1 MRLGRL
7 AAAAAI
13 LLSAAA
19 CAEVNQQEYT
29 IGPGDVL
36 KVQVFGE
43 KDLTG
48 DYRVGP
54 GGSITVTGLGAVSVA
69 GLTVEGAAQA
79 LSKALSRIMKQ
90 PQVIVAID
98 EMASERKVYVAG
110 RVATP
115 GPHALPFGS
124 TVLDAIL
131 MAGLLPDAD
140 LRRVSLTRA
149 GQPPTTLDLSG
160 WRTAEGVALGE
171 LVRYGDM
178 IFVPELTDRIAVLG
192 AVATPGSA
200 VPPLGQH
207 LKLLDALARIGGGLS
222 IGADPAHAAVLR
234 KNGEAIQVNLEKLLF
249 EGDMSQN
256 VDLEPGDVIVVPE
269 AKHISVVGQVEKP
282 VAFVASRP
290 VPVLNALAQAG
301 QTLPNADLRHAK
313 LVTPEGTREL
323 DLEALLE
330 QGEKAAEVVLQP
342 GDVLVLPEAAPE
354 EVLLAGEVLKPGPLE
369 IRKIK
374 QRDVLRILTA
384 VGLTPKGDGTRV
396 CILRGERQIVVD
408 YEAMLKEGELGRNV
422 TLEPGDVVYV
432 PSLDKVYVLGAVGQ
446 GGAAVPCPD
455 TGLKVLDALVEA
467 GGLNPQADPDEIHV
481 VRPRPDGATEHVHL
495 KMGDI
500 RRGHL
505 PALLTVKPGDIIYV
519 AAKGRPFDWRDV
531 REILWTVA
539 GLRSLFR

>member
-1 MRLGRL
+1 MKPSTL
-7 AAAAAI
+7 AAAIAT
-13 LLSAAA
+13 LLSAMAF
-19 CAEVNQQEYT
+19 AEVTQQDYT

-36 KVQVFGE
+36 KIQVFGE

-54 GGSITVTGLGAVSVA
+54 GGTITVPGLGAVTMA

-79 LSKALSRIMKQ
+79 LAKALSRIMKQ

-98 EMASERKVYVAG
+98 EIASERKVYVAG

-115 GPHALPFGS
+115 GPLILPFGS

-131 MAGLLPDAD
+131 MAGLQPDAD

-149 GQPPTTLDLSG
+149 GQPPVQLDLSG

-178 IFVPELTDRIAVLG
+178 IFVPELVDRVAVLG
-192 AVATPGSA
+192 AVATPGSV
-200 VPPLGQH
+200 VPPLGH
-207 LKLLDALARIGGGLS
+207 RLTLLDALARIGGGLAVA
-222 IGADPAHAAVLR
+222 ADPAHATVLR
-234 KNGEAIQVNLEKLLF
+234 KNGEAIQINLEKLLF

-256 VDLEPGDVIVVPE
+256 IELEPGDVVVVPE

-301 QTLPNADLRHAK
+301 QTLPEADLRHAK
-313 LVTPEGTREL
+313 LVTPEGTREI

-354 EVLLAGEVLKPGPLE
+354 EVLLAGEVLKPGPLN
-369 IRKIK
+369 IRKTK
-374 QRDVLRILTA
+374 QRDILRVLTA

-396 CILRGERQIVVD
+396 CILRGDQQVVVD
-408 YEAMLKEGELGRNV
+408 YDAMLKEAELSHNV
-422 TLEPGDVVYV
+422 VLEPGDVVYV
-432 PSLDKVYVLGAVGQ
+432 PSLDKVYVLGAVGN

-455 TGLKVLDALVEA
+455 TGLRVLDALVEA
-467 GGLNPQADPDEIHV
+467 GGLNPQANPDEIHI
-481 VRPRPDGATEHVHL
+481 VRPRPDGATEHVQL

-505 PALLTVKPGDIIYV
+505 PALVTLKPGDIVYV
-519 AAKGRPFDWRDV
+519 AAKGRAFDWRDV
-531 REILWTVA
+531 RELMWTVA
-539 GLRSLFR
+539 GLRNIF